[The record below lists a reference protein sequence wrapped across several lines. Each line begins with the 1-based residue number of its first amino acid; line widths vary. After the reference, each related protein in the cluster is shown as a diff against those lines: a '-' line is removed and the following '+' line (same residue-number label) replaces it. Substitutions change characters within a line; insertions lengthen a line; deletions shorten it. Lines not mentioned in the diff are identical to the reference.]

1 MHVSRASCCVLQALI
16 AADKE
21 PITPFVARVRSLVE
35 QGVSTVLVV
44 GGCGDYFDVADCV
57 VAMDSYRAM
66 DVTDKV
72 PGRWLVQSVGGASEG
87 CQ

>member
-1 MHVSRASCCVLQALI
+1 MSAVFMLAAQALI

-21 PITPFVARVRSLVE
+21 PITPFVARVQSLAQ

-57 VAMDSYRAM
+57 VAMDSYRAL
-66 DVTDKV
+66 DVTNKV
-72 PGRWLVQSVGGASEG
+72 ESVANASVIRS
-87 CQ
+87 QRV